1 MLPTSVYGNKIVV
14 DYEDAMRTMQEMGGD
29 ECEAVR
35 RLKFLNLKKFQIP
48 ILKLGL
54 EFFGY
59 LFFKHHHNP
68 HKLFLTWMRL

>member
-14 DYEDAMRTMQEMGGD
+14 DYEDAMRTARNGGD

-35 RLKFLNLKKFQIP
+35 RLNFLNLKKFQIP

-54 EFFGY
+54 GFIFY
-59 LFFKHHHNP
+59 
-68 HKLFLTWMRL
+68 FLNIIIIHINCF